1 MISQERSIPS
11 KRCGPGGIPASEIEL
26 FLQQVRAHASYWDP
40 EYVKKVYRKAC
51 GRVISNPFS
60 ADASAPIITALER
73 QTPFSA
79 IRIGD
84 AEANILAYDV
94 FSDIP
99 NLDRFAFERS
109 VAQNQDSFKIGT
121 LWMSVLQEMML
132 SSILQA
138 DIIGVIGLYR
148 FGQASPVERH
158 KRFLEKLTQHP
169 DLRGQVG
176 HFRGVQTIMR
186 LASQGIL
193 KRKTPASAHFYFSI
207 LAHMDS
213 LFIAA
218 KKVVADTN
226 NKNAVDVL
234 RERYP
239 SRPMTVIPVGLQS
252 QKERAALRPSPD
264 FLQKVRAALPENLRG
279 CLCLVGAGIWA
290 GVYCSWIKQRG
301 GVAVDFGSGFDLLA
315 GRMTRPVHRTVLGES
330 WNGSIST
337 LNRIHGSGDRFIL
350 RKIIEPI
357 RYALSAMRHR

>member
-40 EYVKKVYRKAC
+40 DYVRKTYRKA
-51 GRVISNPFS
+51 GVQMISDPFS
-60 ADASAPIITALER
+60 ANASAPIITALER

-84 AEANILAYDV
+84 GEANILAYDV
-94 FSDIP
+94 FSDTP
-99 NLDRFAFERS
+99 NLDGFALEKS
-109 VAQNQDSFKIGT
+109 VAQHSDSFKIGT
-121 LWMSVLQEMML
+121 LWMSILQEMML

-158 KRFLEKLTQHP
+158 KRFLEKLAQHP

-193 KRKTPASAHFYFSI
+193 KGKTLASAHFYFSI
-207 LAHMDS
+207 LLHMDS
-213 LFIAA
+213 YITAA
-218 KKVVADTN
+218 KKVVAVTN
-226 NKNAVDVL
+226 NKNAGDVL

-239 SRPMTVIPVGLQS
+239 SCSITVIPIGLQLQS
-252 QKERAALRPSPD
+252 EDGPSTKPD

-290 GVYCSWIKQRG
+290 EIYCSWIKQRG

-330 WNGSIST
+330 WNGNIST